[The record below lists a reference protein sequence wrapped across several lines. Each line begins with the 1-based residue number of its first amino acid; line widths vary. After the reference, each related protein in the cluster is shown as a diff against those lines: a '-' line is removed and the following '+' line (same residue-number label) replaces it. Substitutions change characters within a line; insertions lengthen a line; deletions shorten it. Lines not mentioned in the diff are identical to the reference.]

1 MKLFKQILARV
12 IFLPLILAAGIAVAA
27 LFTLKVMFKPADL
40 ESIVTNQLQETL
52 KRPVQIEWARISAT
66 GEIKIKGLRV
76 TEPGPETADF
86 LSAEYIYATCRL
98 RPLLNRK
105 IEIDSVLLISP
116 RIELIKRADG
126 TWNVGDIFAS
136 YRKSPGKNVLSKID
150 KAEIKDGEVSVRFM
164 KSGARHAFEKLDLT
178 LNDFKPGADTPFYGS
193 VFFRSNAFRRPV
205 RGRLYTEG
213 AVNFAGF
220 KWDEAGIKDLRAD
233 LTLLDKT
240 ARFTGGMNNF
250 RSPAVTL
257 KAETPSFRS
266 GDLAYLFSSPVAFTA
281 PRASWEIGAVFTAS
295 RTIALSLLAKPLNIK
310 AEGSFDLSKS
320 TLSYAFAVSAPPF
333 GLDQLK
339 RYAPGLP
346 LEKLAGKTQLRLR
359 LTSKNG
365 KPVIS
370 RVFANASGAGFK
382 YRGLN
387 ASGLDLSA
395 LLAENFADNR
405 FTANGGKLTLGGGT
419 LSGLKL
425 NTEVSKDELMFNYSG
440 KFNSGPVKGRAAV
453 WRPFTAKRTVSFT
466 GYSVNLLFSE
476 LRNLIL
482 DIKELRG
489 PRVGMKESDSELLW
503 LKTLKNSI
511 PIGYSSFKLLYKADH
526 FKHEYMEAADFYVAS
541 SLKNIAGDISG
552 IKGDISIKSGAGTFY
567 DVQKTSEQDRIY
579 YIFSMPLRF
588 IYQMNRRGALKFGAK
603 VDDVS
608 FNSIGGDYSLNEGR
622 VEIKNFYMDG
632 KEFSAYA
639 SGYLDFSNETMKV
652 KIYTISGKYDSMGS
666 LPEALTD
673 ASGKPA
679 LAFIIE
685 GKMTKPE
692 FNMIS
697 PKESGK
703 IIKEAS
709 KKEVAIDFARIN
721 SFSGGKQ

>member
-1 MKLFKQILARV
+1 MKLFKQILVRI
-12 IFLPLILAAGIAVAA
+12 IFLPLILAAGIAVTA

-40 ESIVTNQLQETL
+40 GSIVTNQLQETL
-52 KRPVQIEWARISAT
+52 KRPVQIEWARFSAT

-76 TEPGPETADF
+76 TEPGPEAVEF
-86 LSAEYIYATCRL
+86 LSAEYIYATFRL
-98 RPLLNRK
+98 KPLLNRK
-105 IEIDSVLLISP
+105 IEIDSVVLISP

-126 TWNVGDIFAS
+126 TWNIGDIFAS
-136 YRKSPGKNVLSKID
+136 YRKNPGKNVLNKID
-150 KAEIKDGEVSVRFM
+150 KAELKDGEVSVRFI
-164 KSGARHAFEKLDLT
+164 KSGARHSFEKLDLT
-178 LNDFKPGADTPFYGS
+178 LKDFKPGADTPFYAS
-193 VFFRSNAFRRPV
+193 VFFKSNASRRPV

-213 AVNFAGF
+213 TVNFAGF
-220 KWDEAGIKDLRAD
+220 KWDEAGVKDLRAD

-240 ARFTGGMNNF
+240 VGFTGGINNF
-250 RSPAVTL
+250 RSPTIAL
-257 KAETPSFRS
+257 KAETPSFKS
-266 GDLAYLFSSPVAFTA
+266 ENLAYLFSSPIAFTA
-281 PRASWEIGAVFTAS
+281 PRSSWEIGAVFTAS
-295 RTIALSLLAKPLNIK
+295 RTVELSLLAKPLNIK

-333 GLDQLK
+333 SLDQLK
-339 RYAPGLP
+339 QYAPGLP

-359 LTSKNG
+359 LVSKNG
-365 KPVIS
+365 KPVLS
-370 RVFANASGAGFK
+370 RLFANTSGAGFK

-395 LLAENFADNR
+395 LMTENFKNTNIASSS
-405 FTANGGKLTLGGGT
+405 GKLSLGGGT

-425 NTEVSKDELMFNYSG
+425 KTEIAKDWLLFSYSG
-440 KFNSGPVKGRAAV
+440 KFNSGPVKGRTV
-453 WRPFTAKRTVSFT
+453 VRYPLTAKRTVDFT
-466 GYSVNLLFSE
+466 GYSADLLFSE
-476 LRNLIL
+476 VKNLVL
-482 DIKELRG
+482 DIKKLRG
-489 PRVGMKESDSELLW
+489 PRVGVPESDSGLLW

-511 PIGYSSFKLLYKADH
+511 PIGYSGFKLLYKADH
-526 FKHEYMEAADFYVAS
+526 FRHEYMETSGFYAAA

-552 IKGDISIKSGAGTFY
+552 IKGDISIKSGSGTFY
-567 DVQKTSEQDRIY
+567 NVQKTSEQDRIY

-608 FNSIGGDYSLNEGR
+608 FKSIGGDYTLHEGK

-632 KEFSAYA
+632 KEFSACA
-639 SGYLDFSNETMKV
+639 SGQLDFSNETMKV

-692 FNMIS
+692 FKMIS

-703 IIKEAS
+703 LIKEAAR
-709 KKEVAIDFARIN
+709 KEAAIDFARIN